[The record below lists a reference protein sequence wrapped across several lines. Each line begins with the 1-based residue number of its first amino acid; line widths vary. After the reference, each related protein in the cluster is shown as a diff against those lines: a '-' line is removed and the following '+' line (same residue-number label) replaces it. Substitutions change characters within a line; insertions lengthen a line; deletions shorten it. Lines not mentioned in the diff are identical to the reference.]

1 MIFLLSACSNSSE
14 ENKSLVEMN
23 SNIEKQLQES
33 KEKISEAEKGAAIS
47 KENYQNLQ
55 EDYEKLGERLSDY
68 DQIIKDLTDA
78 LDNCDSIEEN
88 KEGIDFTSDL
98 STEQQIIWTNKLKN
112 ILYFIPDFVDA
123 EEIDKTKLLEGVFLY
138 GAYEEKLN
146 LSNDVKDELL
156 DEICLD
162 LFGKSLL
169 VHQNFEIA
177 EYRDGQYYAQG
188 FSYHENRLSYVN
200 KVVPFAD
207 NEIIILQQF
216 SMSESEWFDNNF
228 QNISEVLESLKN
240 ETFKPKYL
248 GEYIVILS
256 KNQDDKTQL
265 KMKLKLT
272 DG

>member
-1 MIFLLSACSNSSE
+1 MIKKYLIILCIIFLLSACSNSNE
-14 ENKSLVEMN
+14 ENKNLVEMN
-23 SNIEKQLQES
+23 NNMEKQLQES
-33 KEKISEAEKGAAIS
+33 KEKISEVE
-47 KENYQNLQ
+47 
-55 EDYEKLGERLSDY
+55 SDY
-68 DQIIKDLTDA
+68 NQTIKNLTDA
-78 LDNCDSIEEN
+78 LDNCQRIEEN

-146 LSNDVKDELL
+146 LSIDVKDELL
-156 DEICLD
+156 DEICFD
-162 LFGKSLL
+162 LFGESLL

-200 KVVPFAD
+200 KVIPFAN

-216 SMSESEWFDNNF
+216 SMNESEWFENNF
-228 QNISEVLESLKN
+228 QNISEVFESLKN
-240 ETFKPKYL
+240 GTFKPKYL

-256 KNQDDKTQL
+256 KNQEDKTQL
-265 KMKLKLT
+265 KMKIKLT
-272 DG
+272 DEK